1 MLQTRVG
8 CKGRGLEGLT
18 GPLKRAK
25 PLLDSK
31 RNCETA
37 PGLGP
42 EQRKLE
48 WLSGLRDWGDGK
60 QPHRGRAWWVGS
72 DTALRTPRSQTQFQ
86 GDGQHMSVSYMS
98 IMLNGL
104 ASHQHRITRQQA
116 SPVICHTA
124 FQNFSIPWCKGGGT
138 DHSGLKS
145 CVLERG

>member
-48 WLSGLRDWGDGK
+48 WLSGLLRDWGMGWEVTTQRK
-60 QPHRGRAWWVGS
+60 NTVGG
-72 DTALRTPRSQTQFQ
+72 LRHS
-86 GDGQHMSVSYMS
+86 
-98 IMLNGL
+98 L
-104 ASHQHRITRQQA
+104 
-116 SPVICHTA
+116 
-124 FQNFSIPWCKGGGT
+124 KG
-138 DHSGLKS
+138 S
-145 CVLERG
+145 